1 MIEIKDLNT
10 SQIPYVINIS
20 DYELGEQYI
29 SKKVLTHLLKGE
41 RTTITRV
48 ALFDN
53 EISGFAIANTL
64 NSKQLHNILKDNI
77 DLLPKE
83 YLDINLQFGY
93 IKSIIVQKGKQNLGI
108 GKMLCNDLINEL
120 RKSGANAYIVTAWK
134 KYGEI
139 PANKILQKSGLNV
152 LCEIPEFWKD
162 ESISIKYKCPIC
174 GNPPCLCSAV
184 IFGKID

>member
-20 DYELGEQYI
+20 DCELGEQYI
-29 SKKVLTHLLKGE
+29 SKRALTHLIKEKG
-41 RTTITRV
+41 TAITRV

-53 EISGFAIANTL
+53 EVSGFAIAYIL
-64 NSKQLHNILKDNI
+64 NFKQLHNILKNNI
-77 DLLPKE
+77 DQLPKE
-83 YLDINLQFGY
+83 YRDINLQFGY
-93 IKSIIVQKGKQNLGI
+93 IKSIIVQKGKQNIGI

-120 RKSGANAYIVTAWK
+120 NKSGANAFIVTAWK
-134 KYGEI
+134 KKGEI
-139 PANKILQKSGLNV
+139 PANKILQQSGLNV

-174 GNPPCLCSAV
+174 GNPPCQCSAV